1 MHSATHTRSTRVSCY
16 VSLRRLL
23 RTGREAVLIARVER
37 FLLVTPAANADTEP
51 LRLALCKIYK
61 EQPLR
66 EGMLV
71 ARLGEVWRESW
82 AVDLDALGAPL
93 LTAVPPGDEV
103 LYGIKYF
110 NRSRMA

>member
-1 MHSATHTRSTRVSCY
+1 MSCY